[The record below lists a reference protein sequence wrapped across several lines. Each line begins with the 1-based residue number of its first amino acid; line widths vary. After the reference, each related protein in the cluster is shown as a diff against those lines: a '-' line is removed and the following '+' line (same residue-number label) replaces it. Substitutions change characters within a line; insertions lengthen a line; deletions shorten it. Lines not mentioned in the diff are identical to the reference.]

1 MEMLQRNRQ
10 RKGYF
15 ETHRESMG
23 RIVEKIATM
32 SVIPTN
38 PLDEVRGEIETAVDD
53 ISSDSVKFGN
63 E

>member
-1 MEMLQRNRQ
+1 MMERKRQ

-32 SVIPTN
+32 PITPSN
-38 PLDEVRGEIETAVDD
+38 PLEQVRGELETAIDD
-53 ISSDSVKFGN
+53 ISADSAKLGD